1 MLVDDRRVDEG
12 YHISSLIT
20 TSSQLAPIAQLL
32 KNYED
37 HSLKA
42 KL

>member
-1 MLVDDRRVDEG
+1 MLVDDKRIDDR
-12 YHISSLIT
+12 YHLSSHIT

-32 KNYED
+32 KNGED
-37 HSLKA
+37 YSLKA